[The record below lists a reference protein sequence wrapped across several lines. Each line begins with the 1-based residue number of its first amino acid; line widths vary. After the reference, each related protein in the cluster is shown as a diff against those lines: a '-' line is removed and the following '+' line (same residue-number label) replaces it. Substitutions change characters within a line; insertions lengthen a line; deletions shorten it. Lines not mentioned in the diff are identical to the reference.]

1 MGGSWDSATE
11 RARRHARSILHA
23 GGLTLFASLGAMA
36 YALATPD
43 GPNRSLVVWCSAVNL
58 AIGVF
63 VVSFSSRLAV
73 ARSRRWFMLGLCLL
87 QPAMVAIAAIAD
99 GGASSPLAQGYTGM
113 LALIASSTP
122 PRVLAPITAYTIG
135 IYFVTVTVGDPVRP
149 GWVAMTIFAMLVITA
164 ACAAQAQVVARQR
177 RQLSRLVRTDSL
189 TEALN
194 RRGFDDALSRFVGR
208 AARDGSFVSLIVC
221 DLDGFKALNDTLGH
235 QAGDERLCWIASAL
249 RSSVR
254 PRDLVARLGGDEF
267 AVVLPGVDSFTAAAT
282 ARRLEQL
289 VAEHAPAS
297 FGVATSPDDGTD
309 PIELMGC
316 ADMRLYQ
323 AKAGQGLREDGDHVE
338 VPRPMNALN
347 PLKLDIGR
355 S

>member
-1 MGGSWDSATE
+1 MGGSWDSAAE

-23 GGLTLFASLGAMA
+23 GLLTLFASLGAIA
-36 YALATPD
+36 YAIATPH
-43 GPNRSLVVWCSAVNL
+43 GPNRSVLLWCSAVNL
-58 AIGVF
+58 VLGVF
-63 VVSFSSRLAV
+63 VVSCASRLAV
-73 ARSRRWFMLGLCLL
+73 ARERRWFMVVLCLL

-135 IYFVTVTVGDPVRP
+135 VYFVTVTAGDPVRP

-177 RQLSRLVRTDSL
+177 RALSRLARTDSL
-189 TEALN
+189 TEVLN

-208 AARDGSFVSLIVC
+208 AARDGSLVSLVVC
-221 DLDGFKALNDTLGH
+221 DLDGFKALNDSLGH
-235 QAGDERLCWIASAL
+235 QAGDERLCWIANKL
-249 RSSVR
+249 RDSVR
-254 PRDLVARLGGDEF
+254 PRDVVARMGGDEF
-267 AVVLPGVDSFTAAAT
+267 AVLLPGVDSFTAAAT
-282 ARRLEQL
+282 ARRLEQV

-297 FGVATSPDDGTD
+297 FGVATLPDDGTD
-309 PIELMGC
+309 PFELMRC
-316 ADMRLYQ
+316 ADMRLYE
-323 AKAGQGLREDGDHVE
+323 AKAGHGLRKDGDHVE
-338 VPRPMNALN
+338 LPGPVHALN
-347 PLKLDIGR
+347 PLQLDIGR